1 MSSLLSPKII
11 LALFLMFVRVGSLI
25 MTAPFFNTAAF
36 PRRVKLFLALVLT
49 FIVSFVVPS
58 SKVIDPIQP
67 NMPFIVT
74 AVISE
79 LMVGVA
85 IGLIGQLVFAGIEM
99 AGRLISLKIAL
110 SFAQVANPMTQ
121 QRSDLVGTIFT
132 YLAVIIFLAM
142 NGDKVFINGLVKS
155 FELIPITLAH
165 LKEAGPYMLK
175 VAKYLFVIAV
185 QLAAPFLVVLF
196 ILDLS
201 LAIFARLMPQANIM
215 FIALPI
221 KLFLGFTLLSWM
233 LPYMPQAFT
242 SIFNHLFEY
251 LINLLGTIA

>member
-1 MSSLLSPKII
+1 MSLLSPKFI

-25 MTAPFFNTAAF
+25 MTAPYFSSAAF
-36 PRRVKLFLALVLT
+36 PKRVKLFLALVLT
-49 FIVSFVVPS
+49 FVLSFVVPS
-58 SKVIDPIQP
+58 AKVIDPIQP
-67 NMPFIVT
+67 NMPFIAT
-74 AVISE
+74 AIISE
-79 LMVGVA
+79 LMVGA
-85 IGLIGQLVFAGIEM
+85 ALGLVGQLVFAGIQM

-132 YLAVIIFLAM
+132 YLAIIIFLAM
-142 NGDKVFINGLVKS
+142 NGDKVFINGLAKS

-165 LKEAGPYMLK
+165 LEKAGPYMLE

-201 LAIFARLMPQANIM
+201 LAIFARVMPQANIM
-215 FIALPI
+215 FIAIPI
-221 KLFLGFTLLSWM
+221 KLFLGFTLLSMM

-242 SIFNHLFEY
+242 RIFNHLFEY
-251 LINLLGTIA
+251 LVNILGAMA